1 MKIWKRNAII
11 ATVLLFVCA
20 GIYLNW
26 SYNNKQPAAA
36 ELTDTLDAEQ
46 VMGEGLVISD
56 PSDAAVEEASAQ
68 AGAQMEDYFAQVRLS
83 PHESRDSAV
92 ELLEQTIAYD
102 EGTEVGTAATQTL
115 NELVSTALSEAQIE
129 SLVIAK
135 GYADCVTYIHDDT
148 VCVAVAAPAEG
159 LDQTDVALISDVVT
173 AMAVMEQE
181 GVCGLST
188 GIGSDIAEMLG
199 MKSAAKGVRIVS
211 DKEGRL
217 FVECNVVA
225 NFGYSVFELAKN
237 VQDAVRSSLESVTGL
252 NVAKVNVNVCG
263 IALPRE
269 SRK

>member
-56 PSDAAVEEASAQ
+56 PSDATVEEASAQ
-68 AGAQMEDYFAQVRLS
+68 AGTQMEDYFAQVRLS
-83 PHESRDSAV
+83 RQESRDSAV

-135 GYADCVTYIHDDT
+135 GYADCVAYMSGDGIS
-148 VCVAVAAPAEG
+148 VAVSSPEG
-159 LDQTDVALISDVVT
+159 GLQQQDVAVIADVV
-173 AMAVMEQE
+173 MAQ
-181 GVCGLST
+181 
-188 GIGSDIAEMLG
+188 SDYTLDTIR
-199 MKSAAKGVRIVS
+199 V
-211 DKEGRL
+211 
-217 FVECNVVA
+217 VE
-225 NFGYSVFELAKN
+225 
-237 VQDAVRSSLESVTGL
+237 VQ
-252 NVAKVNVNVCG
+252 
-263 IALPRE
+263 
-269 SRK
+269 